1 MFILASTSPRR
12 KELMKKI
19 IKTFKI
25 VEPKID
31 ERSYSFELSNYAYE
45 LSKLKA
51 YEVFSR
57 YPNDEVFACDTVVIF
72 NNKIINKPKDD
83 KDAKRILKLLS
94 DKKHFVISSYTYI
107 SKNKEIN
114 RTVKTEVIFNKLS
127 KELINEYVS
136 KGLSKGKAGA
146 YGIQDNYPLVK
157 EINGSYDNVMGLPTE
172 DIKKHIKFK

>member
-12 KELMKKI
+12 KELMKKVI
-19 IKTFKI
+19 NSFK
-25 VEPKID
+25 VVNPNVD
-31 ERSYSFELSNYAYE
+31 ERCYSFELSNYAYE

-57 YPNDEVFACDTVVIF
+57 FPNDEVFACDTVVIF
-72 NNKIINKPKDD
+72 NNKIINKPVDD

-94 DKKHFVISSYTYI
+94 DKKHYVISSYTYI
-107 SKNKEIN
+107 SKKIEIN
-114 RTVKTEVIFNKLS
+114 RSVKTEVIFNKLS
-127 KELINEYVS
+127 NKLINEYVA

-157 EINGSYDNVMGLPTE
+157 QINGSYDNVMGLPTE
-172 DIKKHIKFK
+172 DIKKHIKFY